1 MILLWGQ
8 SITWGLVAVSTTPC
22 AFLMELTFRLPP
34 EGQLAIEV
42 SKMKGLG
49 GVAEDTGPESS
60 DESKR

>member
-1 MILLWGQ
+1 MLDYTAMGTKQ
-8 SITWGLVAVSTTPC
+8 SPTTPC

-49 GVAEDTGPESS
+49 GVAEDMGPESR
-60 DESKR
+60 DESRR